1 MSMKAQ
7 GNFAIPEET
16 VRVARAAF
24 PKGNPYMHLRD
35 ALGPVYADSTFASLF
50 DPEGQPA
57 VSPGQLAFVLVLQFA
72 EGLSD
77 RQAAE
82 AVRSRIDW
90 KYALGLALTDTGF
103 DASVL
108 SEFRQRLLAGG
119 VVQQLLDDL
128 LQRCQAQGWLKA
140 GGKQRTDSTHVL
152 AAVRIL
158 NRLELVGETLRQALE
173 ALSQEIPHWLQQHVP
188 AEWYVR
194 YGQRFEQYRLP
205 KAQCEQRVWGELI
218 GADGHWLLAALY
230 QDAQVSWCLHLEAVR
245 ILRQVWLQQDQVEDE
260 VVRWRQAGN
269 LPPAS
274 LLIESPY
281 DGEARLGQKRKQSW
295 IGYKVH
301 LPECCDDNLP
311 HLLTQ
316 VMTTPAPVADITLTT
331 AIQADLVARPLAP
344 AVHLVDAGYVD
355 AAALVHSQ
363 THFASSL
370 LGPVKADTSKQAK
383 AGDGFSLAHFIL
395 DWEQQQATCPNGK
408 TSRLWRQELDS
419 GGIETIQIRFAKADC
434 LACPLRTRCT
444 SAQQGRSLRLRA
456 KPDHEALQDARLAQ
470 TTPEFRQG
478 YNARTGIE
486 ATFSQA
492 KRAFGLW
499 RSRYSGLAK
508 THLQNVLIALAVNLA
523 RLDNWFAHRPLAK
536 TRISHFAALAP
547 A

>member
-1 MSMKAQ
+1 MSLKAKES
-7 GNFAIPEET
+7 FAIPDET
-16 VRVARAAF
+16 VRVAQAAF
-24 PKGNPYMHLRD
+24 PKGNPYVNLRD

-50 DPEGQPA
+50 DREGQPA
-57 VSPGQLAFVLVLQFA
+57 VSPGQLALVLVLQFA

-119 VVQQLLDDL
+119 LVQQLLDDL

-140 GGKQRTDSTHVL
+140 GGKQRTDSTHIL
-152 AAVRIL
+152 AAVRVL

-173 ALSQEIPHWLQQHVP
+173 ALSQEIPGWLQQQVP

-194 YGQRFEQYRLP
+194 YGKRFEQYRLP
-205 KAQCEQRVWGELI
+205 KAHSEQRTWAELI
-218 GADGHWLLAALY
+218 GADGNWLLNALY
-230 QDAQVSWCLHLEAVR
+230 QDRRVSWCLHLEAVR
-245 ILRQVWLQQDQVEDE
+245 ILRQVWRQQYQVEAG
-260 VVRWRQAGN
+260 VIRWRQAGN

-281 DGEARLGQKRKQSW
+281 DIEARFGQKREQTW

-301 LPECCDDNLP
+301 LTECCDDNLP

-316 VMTTPAPVADITLTT
+316 VMTTPAPVADISMTT
-331 AIQADLVARPLAP
+331 AIQADLAARQLAP
-344 AVHLVDAGYVD
+344 AMHLVDAGYVD

-363 THFASSL
+363 THFAISL
-370 LGPVKADTSKQAK
+370 VGQVKGDTSKQARTR
-383 AGDGFSLAHFIL
+383 GGFSIAHFSL
-395 DWEQQQATCPNGK
+395 DWEQQQATCPHGK

-434 LACPLRTRCT
+434 HACPLRTRCT
-444 SAQQGRSLRLRA
+444 SAQQGRSLRLRTQ
-456 KPDHEALQDARLAQ
+456 PYHQALQDARLAQ
-470 TTPEFRQG
+470 TTPAFRQL
-478 YNARTGIE
+478 YNARAGIE

-492 KRAFGLW
+492 KRTFGLW
-499 RSRYSGLAK
+499 RSRYLGLPK
-508 THLQNVLIALAVNLA
+508 THLQNLLISLAINLA
-523 RLDNWFAHRPLAK
+523 RLDNWLQQRPLAK

-547 A
+547 V